1 MSNPA
6 IRRGAGFAALAL
18 AAGMLAAVP
27 AAHAQFARASLAGT
41 VTDGA
46 GLALPG
52 VTVTATNADTGAVR
66 VVTTSGAGRYILNG
80 LIPGPYNLSF
90 ELPSF
95 RPVRQDGLQLVVG
108 QEATLNVSM
117 ELGGIE
123 ETVVV
128 TAEAPVVDVTSKEV
142 GATVTTETM
151 EALPTQSRSFIDF
164 AGLIPGV
171 VPNVATASTAAD
183 SIFVNGQDNNNNS
196 FNVDGANN
204 DDDVIGGS
212 AGAQTRTA
220 IEAVQ
225 EFQILTTQ
233 FDAEFGRTQGG
244 VINAVTK
251 SGTNDIR
258 GTAFYYYQG
267 KELNAPNFFTER
279 NDQEKP
285 DIRFQSIGGVLGGP
299 IIRDRFHFFGSFE
312 RLTPEEG
319 IARTFETRPE
329 LSFVTTEDNLLRNAL
344 VKFDYQLNDAHKA
357 AVRYLQEYSPQYNQ
371 IIGGATTLDASRE
384 EQDTDT
390 SVIGSLDSV
399 VGDRGFNNLR
409 VSFTE
414 EDVAFANPG
423 FNNNGQTFEA
433 QRALDVSLS
442 RDTVLEGASTVASH
456 RINRSYQVDDT
467 FSIFVPDWAG
477 DHNIRMGFNFSRR
490 SVARNNSSTA
500 NGQFGFDTDDP
511 WSRGDVS
518 TYPNWFNVRVGGSS
532 GENASVPKNNVY
544 GAFFQDDWQ
553 PRENLTLNLGVRWD
567 KEDLTDDN
575 NNIGPRIGL
584 TWDPFGEGRTAIKA
598 GFGRFFERFQ
608 LGFYEDYY
616 FDAAQLPFGFTT
628 RVPGAGND
636 PQMFFDIVHANGIT
650 SLNGLRDFLAAQLE
664 SGNTGG
670 INSQPTVPYPG
681 RVTPYA
687 DTVSIGVQ
695 HEVAGATSIGADVI
709 HTRNRQV
716 NVSADL
722 NPFSRNLGQRPNIS
736 VLNGEVM
743 NFGSIRTYLNAGES
757 DYTALQLSLRRRFSD
772 SPIGRMSFTASYTAA
787 SQKGNVNAG
796 GVPTARFQ
804 SYTQT
809 GYDFDSGQL
818 IGEPLALNMNH
829 PANTDRPSPWFR
841 THNFVTSW
849 SWLVPGTSW
858 ADSAGLYVTGIF
870 RYLSGS
876 RDTLETNDRE
886 DNNWRVVAPA
896 GSYRSNRQSD
906 IAQTTDFDGKI
917 NGLEEPDFAKLDISF
932 RYALPVGGRYEITL
946 LGDIFNVLNRVNY
959 NQMGSDIITSGG
971 FLIPTAAY
979 PPREM
984 QLGVR
989 FTF

>member
-1 MSNPA
+1 MLHPR
-6 IRRGAGFAALAL
+6 IRRFASALL
-18 AAGMLAAVP
+18 LAGMLFAPYAE
-27 AAHAQFARASLAGT
+27 AQFARASLAGT
-41 VTDGA
+41 VTDDG

-52 VTVTATNADTGAVR
+52 VTVTVANADTGAVR
-66 VVTTSGAGRYILNG
+66 VVTTSAAGRYVFNG
-80 LIPGPYNLSF
+80 LIPGPYDVSF
-90 ELPSF
+90 DLPSF
-95 RPVRQDGLQLVVG
+95 RPVRREGLQLVVG
-108 QEATLNVSM
+108 QEASLNVSM
-117 ELGGIE
+117 QLGGIE

-204 DDDVIGGS
+204 DDDVIGGA

-251 SGTNDIR
+251 SGTNEIS
-258 GTAFYYYQG
+258 GTGFYYYQG

-319 IARTFETRPE
+319 IARTFETRPD
-329 LSFVTTEDNLLRNAL
+329 LSFVTTEDNLLRNSL
-344 VKFDYQLNDAHKA
+344 VKLDYQLTDSHKA

-371 IIGGATTLDASRE
+371 IIGGGTTLEASRE

-390 SVIGSLDSV
+390 SVIASLDSV

-456 RINRSYQVDDT
+456 RINRSWQVDDT
-467 FSIFVPDWAG
+467 FSIFVPDWGG
-477 DHNIRMGFNFSRR
+477 DHNIRVGFNFSRR

-500 NGQFGFDTDDP
+500 NGQFGFDADVP
-511 WSRGDVS
+511 WNREDLA
-518 TYPNWFNVRVGGSS
+518 TYPNWFNIRVGGSS
-532 GENASVPKNNVY
+532 GENASVPENNVY
-544 GAFFQDDWQ
+544 GVFFQDDWQ
-553 PRENLTLNLGVRWD
+553 IGSNLTLNLGARWD

-575 NNIGPRIGL
+575 DNIGPRIGL

-608 LGFYEDYY
+608 LGFYEDFF
-616 FDAAQLPFGFTT
+616 FDAAELPFGFTT

-636 PQMFFDIVHANGIT
+636 PQMFYDIVHGNGIT
-650 SLNGLRDFLAAQLE
+650 SLNQLRDFLAADLE
-664 SGNTGG
+664 SGDVGG
-670 INSQPTVPYPG
+670 LNSQPTVPHPN

-687 DTVSIGVQ
+687 DTFSLGIQ
-695 HEVAGATSIGADVI
+695 HEIAAATSVGADFI
-709 HTRNRQV
+709 HTRNRDV
-716 NVSADL
+716 NVWADL
-722 NPFSRNLGQRPNIS
+722 NPFSNNLGQRPNIS
-736 VLNGEVM
+736 ILNGEVV
-743 NFGSIRTYLNAGES
+743 NFGSIITYLNAGES
-757 DYTALQLSLRRRFSD
+757 DYNALQLSLNRRFSD

-787 SQKGNVNAG
+787 SQKGDVNAG
-796 GVPTARFQ
+796 GVPRARFQ
-804 SYTQT
+804 AYTET
-809 GYDFDSGQL
+809 GYNFDTGEL
-818 IGEPLALNMNH
+818 IGQPLALNMNH

-849 SWLVPGTSW
+849 SWLVPGSSW

-886 DNNWRVVAPA
+886 DNNQRVVAPA
-896 GSYRSNRQSD
+896 GSYSANRDSD
-906 IAQTTDFDGKI
+906 IARTTDFDGKI

-932 RYALPVGGRYEITL
+932 RYAVPIGDRYEITI
-946 LGDIFNVLNRVNY
+946 LGDVFNVLNRVNF
-959 NQMGSDIITSGG
+959 NQMGSDIISSGG
-971 FLIPTAAY
+971 FLIPTAAF

-984 QLGVR
+984 QLGAR

>member
-1 MSNPA
+1 MLSPV
-6 IRRGAGFAALAL
+6 IRRGRGATAFAL
-18 AAGMLAAVP
+18 AAVLCLAAS

-41 VTDGA
+41 VTDSG

-52 VTVTATNADTGAVR
+52 VTVTATNADTGASR
-66 VVTTSGAGRYILNG
+66 IVTTSGTGRYIFNG
-80 LIPGPYNLSF
+80 LIPGPYDLAFDLS
-90 ELPSF
+90 SF

-108 QEATLNVSM
+108 QEATLNVTM

-151 EALPTQSRSFIDF
+151 ESLPTQSRSFIDF

-251 SGTNDIR
+251 SGTNDLS
-258 GTAFYYYQG
+258 GTGFYYYQG
-267 KELNAPNFFTER
+267 KELNSPNFFTER
-279 NDQEKP
+279 NDQDEP
-285 DIRFQSIGGVLGGP
+285 DVRFQSIGGVLGGP

-319 IARTFETRPE
+319 IARTFETRPD
-329 LSFVTTEDNLLRNAL
+329 LSFVTTEDNLLRNSM
-344 VKFDYQLNDAHKA
+344 VKFDYQLTDAHKA

-371 IIGGATTLDASRE
+371 IIGGATTLSASRE

-390 SVIGSLDSV
+390 SVIASLDSV

-409 VSFTE
+409 VSFTQ

-433 QRALDVSLS
+433 QRALDVSES

-456 RINRSYQVDDT
+456 RINQSYQVDDT
-467 FSIFVPDWAG
+467 FTIFVPDWGG
-477 DHNIRMGFNFSRR
+477 DHNIRVGFNFSRR
-490 SVARNNSSTA
+490 SVERNNSSTA
-500 NGQFGFDTDDP
+500 NGQFGFDADTP
-511 WSRGDVS
+511 WNREDLS

-532 GENASVPKNNVY
+532 GENASVPRNNVY
-544 GAFFQDDWQ
+544 GLFFQDDWQ
-553 PRENLTLNLGVRWD
+553 PGENLTLNLGVRWD

-575 NNIGPRIGL
+575 DNIGPRVGV
-584 TWDPFGEGRTAIKA
+584 TWDPSGDGRTAVKV

-616 FDAAQLPFGFTT
+616 FDAAELPFGFTT
-628 RVPGAGND
+628 RVPGSGND
-636 PQMFFDIVHANGIT
+636 PQMFWDIVHGNGIST
-650 SLNGLRDFLAAQLE
+650 LNGLRDFLAADLE
-664 SGNTGG
+664 GANTGSL
-670 INSQPTVPYPG
+670 NSQPTVPHPD

-687 DTVSIGVQ
+687 DTLSIGVQ
-695 HEVAGATSIGADVI
+695 HEIAAATSIGADFI
-709 HTRNRQV
+709 HTRNREV

-736 VLNGEVM
+736 ILNGEVV
-743 NFGSIRTYLNAGES
+743 NFGSIRTYLNAGEA
-757 DYTALQLSLRRRFSD
+757 DYNAIQLSLRRRFSD
-772 SPIGRMSFTASYTAA
+772 SPIGMTSFTASYTGA
-787 SQKGNVNAG
+787 SQSGNVNAG
-796 GVPTARFQ
+796 GVPGARFQ
-804 SYTQT
+804 VYTET
-809 GYDFDSGQL
+809 GYNFDTGQL

-829 PANTDRPSPWFR
+829 PSNTDRPSPWFR

-849 SWLVPGTSW
+849 SWRVPGTSW
-858 ADSAGLYVTGIF
+858 ADSSGLLVTGIF

-886 DNNWRVVAPA
+886 DNNSRVVAPA
-896 GSYRSNRQSD
+896 GSYNANRDSD
-906 IAQTTDFDGKI
+906 IAQSVDFDGKI
-917 NGLEEPDFAKLDISF
+917 NGLEEPDFAKLDVSF
-932 RYALPVGGRYEITL
+932 RYSVPIGDRYEVTV
-946 LGDIFNVLNRVNY
+946 LGDIFNALNRVNY

-984 QLGVR
+984 QIGVR

>member
-1 MSNPA
+1 MSNPRT
-6 IRRGAGFAALAL
+6 RRGRGLAALVL
-18 AAGMLAAVP
+18 AASMCLAAS

-41 VTDGA
+41 VTDSA

-52 VTVTATNADTGAVR
+52 VTVTATNADTGASR
-66 VVTTSGAGRYILNG
+66 VITTSGTGRYIFNG
-80 LIPGPYNLSF
+80 LIPGPYNLEF
-90 ELPSF
+90 TLPSF
-95 RPVRQDGLQLVVG
+95 RPVRQDGLPLVVG
-108 QEATLNVSM
+108 QEATLNITM

-251 SGTNDIR
+251 SGTNSLS
-258 GTAFYYYQG
+258 GTGFYYYQG
-267 KELNAPNFFTER
+267 KELNSPNFFTER
-279 NDQEKP
+279 NDQDEP
-285 DIRFQSIGGVLGGP
+285 DVRFQSMGGVVGGP

-319 IARTFETRPE
+319 IARTFATRPD
-329 LSFVTTEDNLLRNAL
+329 LSFVTTEDNLLRNSM
-344 VKFDYQLNDAHKA
+344 VKLDYQLTDAHKT

-390 SVIGSLDSV
+390 SVIASLDSV

-409 VSFTE
+409 VSFTQ

-433 QRALDVSLS
+433 QRALDVSQS

-456 RINRSYQVDDT
+456 RINQSYQVDDT
-467 FSIFVPDWAG
+467 FTIFVPDWGG

-490 SVARNNSSTA
+490 SVERNNSSTA
-500 NGQFGFDTDDP
+500 NGQFGFDADTP
-511 WSRGDVS
+511 WNREDVS

-532 GENASVPKNNVY
+532 GENASVPRNNVY
-544 GAFFQDDWQ
+544 GVFVQDDWQ
-553 PRENLTLNLGVRWD
+553 PGENLTLNLGVRWD
-567 KEDLTDDN
+567 REDLTDDN
-575 NNIGPRIGL
+575 NNIGPRVGV

-628 RVPGAGND
+628 RVPGSGND
-636 PQMFFDIVHANGIT
+636 PQMFYDIVHGNGIS
-650 SLNGLRDFLAAQLE
+650 SLNGLRDFLAADLE
-664 SGNTGG
+664 GANTGG
-670 INSQPTVPYPG
+670 LNSQPTVPHPD

-687 DTVSIGVQ
+687 DTLSVGIQ
-695 HEVAGATSIGADVI
+695 HEIAGATSIGADFI
-709 HTRNRQV
+709 HTRNRDV
-716 NVSADL
+716 NVSVDL

-736 VLNGEVM
+736 ILNGEVV
-743 NFGSIRTYLNAGES
+743 NFGAIRSYVNAGES
-757 DYTALQLSLRRRFSD
+757 DYSAIQLSLRRRFSP
-772 SPIGRMSFTASYTAA
+772 SPIGMTSFTASYTGA
-787 SQKGNVNAG
+787 SQSGNVNAG

-804 SYTQT
+804 AYTET
-809 GYDFDSGQL
+809 GYNFDTEQL
-818 IGEPLALNMNH
+818 IGEPLALGMNH
-829 PANTDRPSPWFR
+829 PANVGRPSPWFR

-858 ADSAGLYVTGIF
+858 SDSSGLLVTGIF

-896 GSYRSNRQSD
+896 GSYSANGDSD
-906 IAQTTDFDGKI
+906 IAQSVDFDGKI
-917 NGLEEPDFAKLDISF
+917 NGLEEPDFAKFDISF
-932 RYALPVGGRYEITL
+932 RYSLPIGEGYEVTV
-946 LGDIFNVLNRVNY
+946 LGDIFNVFNRVNY

-984 QLGVR
+984 QLGAR